1 MADSRFPVCTVQGN
15 NHLKLITEAALGL
28 TLLMCIVV
36 RLMELDDTVQD
47 TFMSKNAVGP
57 NLLPQAIIEC
67 RVHVHIIASGK
78 SPNWSF
84 KVITYRSR
92 GWVVVHRIGV

>member
-1 MADSRFPVCTVQGN
+1 MQGN

-57 NLLPQAIIEC
+57 NLLPP
-67 RVHVHIIASGK
+67 SN
-78 SPNWSF
+78 S
-84 KVITYRSR
+84 
-92 GWVVVHRIGV
+92 